1 MKKNTIEE
9 HTKSKLILFFLS
21 LFCGIMIIVSF
32 ALEFTNS
39 PVKDVVGVVLT
50 PIQSGINR
58 AGGWF
63 SGKMD
68 YFEDNLKLVTQNEEL
83 QSQVDQLTV
92 ENTQLLQ
99 DKDELN
105 SLRDL
110 YELDHKYES
119 YEKVGARVISK
130 DDSSNW
136 FSTFT
141 INKGSNDGLA
151 VDMNVMAGSGLVGII
166 TDVGPNWATVRSI
179 IDDYS
184 NVSAQIRETEDT
196 CIIAGD
202 LSLTDEG
209 TVRLVK
215 LNDPDSKVKVGDTV
229 VTSQI
234 SDIFLP
240 GILIGYV
247 SEIGVDSNNLTSSG
261 LVSTVVDFKDIKE
274 VLVIKNL
281 KQKAEE
287 TREDKKMR
295 TKASLL
301 CLMLLCLIL
310 QCTLMPAISI
320 ASITPNLMISFTV
333 SFGLMRGKK
342 SGMLIGFFS
351 GLLMDMMCMVLGY
364 YLIGFRAFI
373 YMYIG
378 YLCGYCYQIF
388 YDDDV
393 KMPVLLTAAADL
405 AYGLIVY
412 TVQFLLRGRVDFF
425 FYLKRIIVPEMI
437 YTVLVTLVLYRVFLF
452 LNKKIEKTAKRSVD
466 SFV

>member
-1 MKKNTIEE
+1 MEE

-32 ALEFTNS
+32 ALEFTYS

-50 PIQSGINR
+50 PIQSGINHV
-58 AGGWF
+58 GGWF

-68 YFEDNLKLVTQNEEL
+68 YFEDNLKLAAQNEEL

-110 YELDHKYES
+110 YELDHKYET

-141 INKGSNDGLA
+141 IDKGSNDGLA

-184 NVSAQIRETEDT
+184 NVSAQISETEDT

-247 SEIGVDSNNLTSSG
+247 SEIGVDSNNLTHSG

-281 KQKAEE
+281 KQKAE
-287 TREDKKMR
+287 
-295 TKASLL
+295 S
-301 CLMLLCLIL
+301 
-310 QCTLMPAISI
+310 
-320 ASITPNLMISFTV
+320 
-333 SFGLMRGKK
+333 
-342 SGMLIGFFS
+342 
-351 GLLMDMMCMVLGY
+351 
-364 YLIGFRAFI
+364 
-373 YMYIG
+373 
-378 YLCGYCYQIF
+378 
-388 YDDDV
+388 
-393 KMPVLLTAAADL
+393 
-405 AYGLIVY
+405 
-412 TVQFLLRGRVDFF
+412 
-425 FYLKRIIVPEMI
+425 
-437 YTVLVTLVLYRVFLF
+437 
-452 LNKKIEKTAKRSVD
+452 
-466 SFV
+466 

>member
-1 MKKNTIEE
+1 MKKNTMEE

-32 ALEFTNS
+32 ALEFTDS

-50 PIQSGINR
+50 PIQSGINHV
-58 AGGWF
+58 GGWF

-68 YFEDNLKLVTQNEEL
+68 YFEDNLKLAAQNEEL

-110 YELDHKYES
+110 YELDHKYET

-141 INKGSNDGLA
+141 IDKGSNDGLA

-184 NVSAQIRETEDT
+184 NVSAQISETEDT

-240 GILIGYV
+240 GILIGYI
-247 SEIGVDSNNLTSSG
+247 SEIGVDSNNLTHSG

-281 KQKAEE
+281 KQKAE
-287 TREDKKMR
+287 
-295 TKASLL
+295 S
-301 CLMLLCLIL
+301 
-310 QCTLMPAISI
+310 
-320 ASITPNLMISFTV
+320 
-333 SFGLMRGKK
+333 
-342 SGMLIGFFS
+342 
-351 GLLMDMMCMVLGY
+351 
-364 YLIGFRAFI
+364 
-373 YMYIG
+373 
-378 YLCGYCYQIF
+378 
-388 YDDDV
+388 
-393 KMPVLLTAAADL
+393 
-405 AYGLIVY
+405 
-412 TVQFLLRGRVDFF
+412 
-425 FYLKRIIVPEMI
+425 
-437 YTVLVTLVLYRVFLF
+437 
-452 LNKKIEKTAKRSVD
+452 
-466 SFV
+466 

>member
-1 MKKNTIEE
+1 MKKNTMEE

-32 ALEFTNS
+32 ALEFTDS

-50 PIQSGINR
+50 PIQSGINHV
-58 AGGWF
+58 GGWF

-68 YFEDNLKLVTQNEEL
+68 YFEDNLKLAAQNEEL

-110 YELDHKYES
+110 YELDHKYET

-141 INKGSNDGLA
+141 IDKGSNDGLA

-184 NVSAQIRETEDT
+184 NVSAQISETEDT

-215 LNDPDSKVKVGDTV
+215 LNNPDSKVKVGDTV

-247 SEIGVDSNNLTSSG
+247 SEIGVDSNNLTHSG

-281 KQKAEE
+281 KQKAE
-287 TREDKKMR
+287 
-295 TKASLL
+295 S
-301 CLMLLCLIL
+301 
-310 QCTLMPAISI
+310 
-320 ASITPNLMISFTV
+320 
-333 SFGLMRGKK
+333 
-342 SGMLIGFFS
+342 
-351 GLLMDMMCMVLGY
+351 
-364 YLIGFRAFI
+364 
-373 YMYIG
+373 
-378 YLCGYCYQIF
+378 
-388 YDDDV
+388 
-393 KMPVLLTAAADL
+393 
-405 AYGLIVY
+405 
-412 TVQFLLRGRVDFF
+412 
-425 FYLKRIIVPEMI
+425 
-437 YTVLVTLVLYRVFLF
+437 
-452 LNKKIEKTAKRSVD
+452 
-466 SFV
+466 

>member
-1 MKKNTIEE
+1 MEE

-32 ALEFTNS
+32 ALEFTDS

-50 PIQSGINR
+50 PIQSGINHV
-58 AGGWF
+58 GGWF

-68 YFEDNLKLVTQNEEL
+68 YFEDNLKLAAQNEEL

-110 YELDHKYES
+110 YELDHKYET

-141 INKGSNDGLA
+141 IDKGSNDGLA

-184 NVSAQIRETEDT
+184 NVSAQISETEDT

-202 LSLTDEG
+202 LSLTDKG

-247 SEIGVDSNNLTSSG
+247 SEIGVDSNNLTHSG

-281 KQKAEE
+281 KQKAE
-287 TREDKKMR
+287 
-295 TKASLL
+295 S
-301 CLMLLCLIL
+301 
-310 QCTLMPAISI
+310 
-320 ASITPNLMISFTV
+320 
-333 SFGLMRGKK
+333 
-342 SGMLIGFFS
+342 
-351 GLLMDMMCMVLGY
+351 
-364 YLIGFRAFI
+364 
-373 YMYIG
+373 
-378 YLCGYCYQIF
+378 
-388 YDDDV
+388 
-393 KMPVLLTAAADL
+393 
-405 AYGLIVY
+405 
-412 TVQFLLRGRVDFF
+412 
-425 FYLKRIIVPEMI
+425 
-437 YTVLVTLVLYRVFLF
+437 
-452 LNKKIEKTAKRSVD
+452 
-466 SFV
+466 

>member
-1 MKKNTIEE
+1 MKKNTMEE

-32 ALEFTNS
+32 ALEFTDS

-50 PIQSGINR
+50 PIQSGINHV
-58 AGGWF
+58 GGWF

-68 YFEDNLKLVTQNEEL
+68 YFEDNLKLAAHNEEL

-110 YELDHKYES
+110 YELDHKYET

-141 INKGSNDGLA
+141 IDKGSNDGLA

-184 NVSAQIRETEDT
+184 NVSAQISETEDT

-247 SEIGVDSNNLTSSG
+247 SEIGVDSNNLTHSG

-281 KQKAEE
+281 KQKAE
-287 TREDKKMR
+287 
-295 TKASLL
+295 S
-301 CLMLLCLIL
+301 
-310 QCTLMPAISI
+310 
-320 ASITPNLMISFTV
+320 
-333 SFGLMRGKK
+333 
-342 SGMLIGFFS
+342 
-351 GLLMDMMCMVLGY
+351 
-364 YLIGFRAFI
+364 
-373 YMYIG
+373 
-378 YLCGYCYQIF
+378 
-388 YDDDV
+388 
-393 KMPVLLTAAADL
+393 
-405 AYGLIVY
+405 
-412 TVQFLLRGRVDFF
+412 
-425 FYLKRIIVPEMI
+425 
-437 YTVLVTLVLYRVFLF
+437 
-452 LNKKIEKTAKRSVD
+452 
-466 SFV
+466 

>member
-1 MKKNTIEE
+1 MEE

-50 PIQSGINR
+50 PIQSGINHV
-58 AGGWF
+58 GGWF

-68 YFEDNLKLVTQNEEL
+68 YFEDNLKLAAQNEEL

-110 YELDHKYES
+110 YELDHKYET

-141 INKGSNDGLA
+141 IDKGSNDGLA

-166 TDVGPNWATVRSI
+166 TDVGSNWATVRSI

-184 NVSAQIRETEDT
+184 NVSAQISETEDT

-247 SEIGVDSNNLTSSG
+247 SEIGVDSNNLTHSG

-281 KQKAEE
+281 KQKAE
-287 TREDKKMR
+287 
-295 TKASLL
+295 S
-301 CLMLLCLIL
+301 
-310 QCTLMPAISI
+310 
-320 ASITPNLMISFTV
+320 
-333 SFGLMRGKK
+333 
-342 SGMLIGFFS
+342 
-351 GLLMDMMCMVLGY
+351 
-364 YLIGFRAFI
+364 
-373 YMYIG
+373 
-378 YLCGYCYQIF
+378 
-388 YDDDV
+388 
-393 KMPVLLTAAADL
+393 
-405 AYGLIVY
+405 
-412 TVQFLLRGRVDFF
+412 
-425 FYLKRIIVPEMI
+425 
-437 YTVLVTLVLYRVFLF
+437 
-452 LNKKIEKTAKRSVD
+452 
-466 SFV
+466 

>member
-21 LFCGIMIIVSF
+21 LFCGIMIIASF

-39 PVKDVVGVVLT
+39 PLKDAMGVVLT
-50 PIQSGINR
+50 PIQSGINQV
-58 AGGWF
+58 GGWF

-68 YFEDNLKLVTQNEEL
+68 YFEDNLKLVAQNEEL
-83 QSQVDQLTV
+83 KSQVDQLTV

-110 YELDHKYES
+110 YELDHKYET

-141 INKGSNDGLA
+141 IDKGTNDGLA
-151 VDMNVMAGSGLVGII
+151 VDMNVMSGAGLVGII

-184 NVSAQIRETEDT
+184 NVSAQITETEDT

-215 LNDPDSKVKVGDTV
+215 LNDPNSKAKVGDTV

-240 GILIGYV
+240 GILIGYI

-281 KQKAEE
+281 KQKAE
-287 TREDKKMR
+287 
-295 TKASLL
+295 
-301 CLMLLCLIL
+301 
-310 QCTLMPAISI
+310 
-320 ASITPNLMISFTV
+320 
-333 SFGLMRGKK
+333 
-342 SGMLIGFFS
+342 
-351 GLLMDMMCMVLGY
+351 
-364 YLIGFRAFI
+364 
-373 YMYIG
+373 
-378 YLCGYCYQIF
+378 
-388 YDDDV
+388 
-393 KMPVLLTAAADL
+393 
-405 AYGLIVY
+405 
-412 TVQFLLRGRVDFF
+412 
-425 FYLKRIIVPEMI
+425 
-437 YTVLVTLVLYRVFLF
+437 
-452 LNKKIEKTAKRSVD
+452 
-466 SFV
+466 

>member
-1 MKKNTIEE
+1 MEE

-32 ALEFTNS
+32 ALEFTDS

-50 PIQSGINR
+50 PIQSGINHV
-58 AGGWF
+58 GGWF

-68 YFEDNLKLVTQNEEL
+68 YFEDNLKLAAQNEEL

-99 DKDELN
+99 VKDELN

-110 YELDHKYES
+110 YELDHKYET

-141 INKGSNDGLA
+141 IDKGSNDGLA

-184 NVSAQIRETEDT
+184 NVSAQISETEDT

-247 SEIGVDSNNLTSSG
+247 SEIGVDSNNLTHSG

-281 KQKAEE
+281 KQKAE
-287 TREDKKMR
+287 
-295 TKASLL
+295 S
-301 CLMLLCLIL
+301 
-310 QCTLMPAISI
+310 
-320 ASITPNLMISFTV
+320 
-333 SFGLMRGKK
+333 
-342 SGMLIGFFS
+342 
-351 GLLMDMMCMVLGY
+351 
-364 YLIGFRAFI
+364 
-373 YMYIG
+373 
-378 YLCGYCYQIF
+378 
-388 YDDDV
+388 
-393 KMPVLLTAAADL
+393 
-405 AYGLIVY
+405 
-412 TVQFLLRGRVDFF
+412 
-425 FYLKRIIVPEMI
+425 
-437 YTVLVTLVLYRVFLF
+437 
-452 LNKKIEKTAKRSVD
+452 
-466 SFV
+466 

>member
-1 MKKNTIEE
+1 MEE

-32 ALEFTNS
+32 ALEFTDS

-50 PIQSGINR
+50 PIQSGINHV
-58 AGGWF
+58 GGWF

-68 YFEDNLKLVTQNEEL
+68 YFEDNLKLAAQNEEL

-110 YELDHKYES
+110 YELDHKYET

-141 INKGSNDGLA
+141 IDKGSNDGLA

-184 NVSAQIRETEDT
+184 NVSAQISETEDT

-247 SEIGVDSNNLTSSG
+247 SEIGVDSNNLTHSG

-281 KQKAEE
+281 KQKAE
-287 TREDKKMR
+287 
-295 TKASLL
+295 S
-301 CLMLLCLIL
+301 
-310 QCTLMPAISI
+310 
-320 ASITPNLMISFTV
+320 
-333 SFGLMRGKK
+333 
-342 SGMLIGFFS
+342 
-351 GLLMDMMCMVLGY
+351 
-364 YLIGFRAFI
+364 
-373 YMYIG
+373 
-378 YLCGYCYQIF
+378 
-388 YDDDV
+388 
-393 KMPVLLTAAADL
+393 
-405 AYGLIVY
+405 
-412 TVQFLLRGRVDFF
+412 
-425 FYLKRIIVPEMI
+425 
-437 YTVLVTLVLYRVFLF
+437 
-452 LNKKIEKTAKRSVD
+452 
-466 SFV
+466 

>member
-1 MKKNTIEE
+1 MKKNTMEE
-9 HTKSKLILFFLS
+9 HTKSKLILFLLS
-21 LFCGIMIIVSF
+21 LICGIMIIASF

-50 PIQSGINR
+50 PIQSGINHV
-58 AGGWF
+58 GGWF

-68 YFEDNLKLVTQNEEL
+68 YFEDNLNLAAQNEEL

-110 YELDHKYES
+110 YELDHKYET

-141 INKGSNDGLA
+141 IDKGSNDGLA

-166 TDVGPNWATVRSI
+166 TDVGSNWATVRSI

-184 NVSAQIRETEDT
+184 NVSAQISETEDT

-247 SEIGVDSNNLTSSG
+247 SEIGVDSNNLTHSG

-281 KQKAEE
+281 KQKAE
-287 TREDKKMR
+287 
-295 TKASLL
+295 S
-301 CLMLLCLIL
+301 
-310 QCTLMPAISI
+310 
-320 ASITPNLMISFTV
+320 
-333 SFGLMRGKK
+333 
-342 SGMLIGFFS
+342 
-351 GLLMDMMCMVLGY
+351 
-364 YLIGFRAFI
+364 
-373 YMYIG
+373 
-378 YLCGYCYQIF
+378 
-388 YDDDV
+388 
-393 KMPVLLTAAADL
+393 
-405 AYGLIVY
+405 
-412 TVQFLLRGRVDFF
+412 
-425 FYLKRIIVPEMI
+425 
-437 YTVLVTLVLYRVFLF
+437 
-452 LNKKIEKTAKRSVD
+452 
-466 SFV
+466 

>member
-1 MKKNTIEE
+1 MEE

-21 LFCGIMIIVSF
+21 LICGIMIIASF

-50 PIQSGINR
+50 PIQSGINHV
-58 AGGWF
+58 GGWF

-68 YFEDNLKLVTQNEEL
+68 YFEDNLNLVAQNEEL

-110 YELDHKYES
+110 YELDHKYET

-141 INKGSNDGLA
+141 IDKGSNDGLA

-166 TDVGPNWATVRSI
+166 TDVGSNWATVRSI

-184 NVSAQIRETEDT
+184 NVSAQISETEDT

-240 GILIGYV
+240 GILIGYI
-247 SEIGVDSNNLTSSG
+247 SEIGVDSNNLTHSG

-281 KQKAEE
+281 KQKAE
-287 TREDKKMR
+287 
-295 TKASLL
+295 S
-301 CLMLLCLIL
+301 
-310 QCTLMPAISI
+310 
-320 ASITPNLMISFTV
+320 
-333 SFGLMRGKK
+333 
-342 SGMLIGFFS
+342 
-351 GLLMDMMCMVLGY
+351 
-364 YLIGFRAFI
+364 
-373 YMYIG
+373 
-378 YLCGYCYQIF
+378 
-388 YDDDV
+388 
-393 KMPVLLTAAADL
+393 
-405 AYGLIVY
+405 
-412 TVQFLLRGRVDFF
+412 
-425 FYLKRIIVPEMI
+425 
-437 YTVLVTLVLYRVFLF
+437 
-452 LNKKIEKTAKRSVD
+452 
-466 SFV
+466 

>member
-1 MKKNTIEE
+1 MKKNTMEE

-21 LFCGIMIIVSF
+21 IFCGIMIIASI
-32 ALEFTNS
+32 ALEVTNN

-58 AGGWF
+58 VGGWF

-83 QSQVDQLTV
+83 KSQVDQLTV

-110 YELDHKYES
+110 YELDHKYET

-141 INKGSNDGLA
+141 IDKGSNDGLA

-184 NVSAQIRETEDT
+184 NVSAQISETEDT

-247 SEIGVDSNNLTSSG
+247 SEIGVDSNNLTHSG

-281 KQKAEE
+281 KQKAE
-287 TREDKKMR
+287 
-295 TKASLL
+295 S
-301 CLMLLCLIL
+301 
-310 QCTLMPAISI
+310 
-320 ASITPNLMISFTV
+320 
-333 SFGLMRGKK
+333 
-342 SGMLIGFFS
+342 
-351 GLLMDMMCMVLGY
+351 
-364 YLIGFRAFI
+364 
-373 YMYIG
+373 
-378 YLCGYCYQIF
+378 
-388 YDDDV
+388 
-393 KMPVLLTAAADL
+393 
-405 AYGLIVY
+405 
-412 TVQFLLRGRVDFF
+412 
-425 FYLKRIIVPEMI
+425 
-437 YTVLVTLVLYRVFLF
+437 
-452 LNKKIEKTAKRSVD
+452 
-466 SFV
+466 

>member
-1 MKKNTIEE
+1 MKKNTMEE

-50 PIQSGINR
+50 PIQSGINHV
-58 AGGWF
+58 GGWF

-68 YFEDNLKLVTQNEEL
+68 YFEDNLNLVAQNEEL

-110 YELDHKYES
+110 YELDHKYET

-141 INKGSNDGLA
+141 IDKGSNDGLA

-166 TDVGPNWATVRSI
+166 TDVGSNWATVRSI

-184 NVSAQIRETEDT
+184 NVSAQISETEDT

-247 SEIGVDSNNLTSSG
+247 SEIGVDSNNLTHSG

-281 KQKAEE
+281 KQKAE
-287 TREDKKMR
+287 
-295 TKASLL
+295 S
-301 CLMLLCLIL
+301 
-310 QCTLMPAISI
+310 
-320 ASITPNLMISFTV
+320 
-333 SFGLMRGKK
+333 
-342 SGMLIGFFS
+342 
-351 GLLMDMMCMVLGY
+351 
-364 YLIGFRAFI
+364 
-373 YMYIG
+373 
-378 YLCGYCYQIF
+378 
-388 YDDDV
+388 
-393 KMPVLLTAAADL
+393 
-405 AYGLIVY
+405 
-412 TVQFLLRGRVDFF
+412 
-425 FYLKRIIVPEMI
+425 
-437 YTVLVTLVLYRVFLF
+437 
-452 LNKKIEKTAKRSVD
+452 
-466 SFV
+466 

>member
-1 MKKNTIEE
+1 MEE

-32 ALEFTNS
+32 ALEFTDS

-50 PIQSGINR
+50 PIQSGINHV
-58 AGGWF
+58 GGWF

-68 YFEDNLKLVTQNEEL
+68 YFEDNLKLAAQNEEL

-110 YELDHKYES
+110 YELDHKYET

-141 INKGSNDGLA
+141 IDKGSNDGLA

-184 NVSAQIRETEDT
+184 NVSAQIGETEDT

-247 SEIGVDSNNLTSSG
+247 SEIGVDSNNLTHSG

-281 KQKAEE
+281 KQKAE
-287 TREDKKMR
+287 
-295 TKASLL
+295 S
-301 CLMLLCLIL
+301 
-310 QCTLMPAISI
+310 
-320 ASITPNLMISFTV
+320 
-333 SFGLMRGKK
+333 
-342 SGMLIGFFS
+342 
-351 GLLMDMMCMVLGY
+351 
-364 YLIGFRAFI
+364 
-373 YMYIG
+373 
-378 YLCGYCYQIF
+378 
-388 YDDDV
+388 
-393 KMPVLLTAAADL
+393 
-405 AYGLIVY
+405 
-412 TVQFLLRGRVDFF
+412 
-425 FYLKRIIVPEMI
+425 
-437 YTVLVTLVLYRVFLF
+437 
-452 LNKKIEKTAKRSVD
+452 
-466 SFV
+466 

>member
-21 LFCGIMIIVSF
+21 LFCGIMIIASF

-39 PVKDVVGVVLT
+39 PLKDAVGVVLT
-50 PIQSGINR
+50 PIQSGINQ

-68 YFEDNLKLVTQNEEL
+68 YFEDNLKLVAQNEEL

-110 YELDHKYES
+110 YELDHKYET
-119 YEKVGARVISK
+119 YEKVGARVIAK

-141 INKGSNDGLA
+141 IDKGSNDGLA
-151 VDMNVMAGSGLVGII
+151 VDMNVMSGAGLVGII

-184 NVSAQIRETEDT
+184 NVSAQITETEDT

-215 LNDPDSKVKVGDTV
+215 LNDPNSKAKVGDTV

-240 GILIGYV
+240 GILIGYI

-281 KQKAEE
+281 KQKAE
-287 TREDKKMR
+287 
-295 TKASLL
+295 
-301 CLMLLCLIL
+301 
-310 QCTLMPAISI
+310 
-320 ASITPNLMISFTV
+320 
-333 SFGLMRGKK
+333 
-342 SGMLIGFFS
+342 
-351 GLLMDMMCMVLGY
+351 
-364 YLIGFRAFI
+364 
-373 YMYIG
+373 
-378 YLCGYCYQIF
+378 
-388 YDDDV
+388 
-393 KMPVLLTAAADL
+393 
-405 AYGLIVY
+405 
-412 TVQFLLRGRVDFF
+412 
-425 FYLKRIIVPEMI
+425 
-437 YTVLVTLVLYRVFLF
+437 
-452 LNKKIEKTAKRSVD
+452 
-466 SFV
+466 

>member
-1 MKKNTIEE
+1 MEE

-50 PIQSGINR
+50 PIQSGINHV
-58 AGGWF
+58 GGWF

-68 YFEDNLKLVTQNEEL
+68 YFEDNLKLAAQNEEL

-110 YELDHKYES
+110 YELDHKYETD
-119 YEKVGARVISK
+119 EKVGARVISK

-141 INKGSNDGLA
+141 IDKGSNDGLA

-184 NVSAQIRETEDT
+184 NVSAQISETEDT

-247 SEIGVDSNNLTSSG
+247 SEIGVDSNNLTHSG

-281 KQKAEE
+281 KQKAE
-287 TREDKKMR
+287 
-295 TKASLL
+295 S
-301 CLMLLCLIL
+301 
-310 QCTLMPAISI
+310 
-320 ASITPNLMISFTV
+320 
-333 SFGLMRGKK
+333 
-342 SGMLIGFFS
+342 
-351 GLLMDMMCMVLGY
+351 
-364 YLIGFRAFI
+364 
-373 YMYIG
+373 
-378 YLCGYCYQIF
+378 
-388 YDDDV
+388 
-393 KMPVLLTAAADL
+393 
-405 AYGLIVY
+405 
-412 TVQFLLRGRVDFF
+412 
-425 FYLKRIIVPEMI
+425 
-437 YTVLVTLVLYRVFLF
+437 
-452 LNKKIEKTAKRSVD
+452 
-466 SFV
+466 

>member
-1 MKKNTIEE
+1 MEE

-50 PIQSGINR
+50 PIQSGINHV
-58 AGGWF
+58 GGWF

-68 YFEDNLKLVTQNEEL
+68 YFEDNLKLAAQNEEL

-110 YELDHKYES
+110 YELDHKYET

-141 INKGSNDGLA
+141 IDKGSNDGLA

-184 NVSAQIRETEDT
+184 NVSAQLSETEDT

-247 SEIGVDSNNLTSSG
+247 SEIGVDSNNLTHSG

-281 KQKAEE
+281 KQKAE
-287 TREDKKMR
+287 
-295 TKASLL
+295 S
-301 CLMLLCLIL
+301 
-310 QCTLMPAISI
+310 
-320 ASITPNLMISFTV
+320 
-333 SFGLMRGKK
+333 
-342 SGMLIGFFS
+342 
-351 GLLMDMMCMVLGY
+351 
-364 YLIGFRAFI
+364 
-373 YMYIG
+373 
-378 YLCGYCYQIF
+378 
-388 YDDDV
+388 
-393 KMPVLLTAAADL
+393 
-405 AYGLIVY
+405 
-412 TVQFLLRGRVDFF
+412 
-425 FYLKRIIVPEMI
+425 
-437 YTVLVTLVLYRVFLF
+437 
-452 LNKKIEKTAKRSVD
+452 
-466 SFV
+466 

>member
-1 MKKNTIEE
+1 MKKNTMEE

-32 ALEFTNS
+32 ALEFTDS

-50 PIQSGINR
+50 PIQSGINHV
-58 AGGWF
+58 GGWF

-68 YFEDNLKLVTQNEEL
+68 YFEDNLKLAAQNEEL

-110 YELDHKYES
+110 YELDHKYET

-141 INKGSNDGLA
+141 IDKGSNDGLA

-184 NVSAQIRETEDT
+184 NVSAQISETEDT

-247 SEIGVDSNNLTSSG
+247 SEIGVDSNNLTHSG
-261 LVSTVVDFKDIKE
+261 LVSTVVDVKDIKE

-281 KQKAEE
+281 KQKAE
-287 TREDKKMR
+287 
-295 TKASLL
+295 S
-301 CLMLLCLIL
+301 
-310 QCTLMPAISI
+310 
-320 ASITPNLMISFTV
+320 
-333 SFGLMRGKK
+333 
-342 SGMLIGFFS
+342 
-351 GLLMDMMCMVLGY
+351 
-364 YLIGFRAFI
+364 
-373 YMYIG
+373 
-378 YLCGYCYQIF
+378 
-388 YDDDV
+388 
-393 KMPVLLTAAADL
+393 
-405 AYGLIVY
+405 
-412 TVQFLLRGRVDFF
+412 
-425 FYLKRIIVPEMI
+425 
-437 YTVLVTLVLYRVFLF
+437 
-452 LNKKIEKTAKRSVD
+452 
-466 SFV
+466 

>member
-21 LFCGIMIIVSF
+21 IFCGIMIIASI
-32 ALEFTNS
+32 ALEVTNN

-58 AGGWF
+58 VGGWL

-83 QSQVDQLTV
+83 KSQVDQLTV

-166 TDVGPNWATVRSI
+166 TDVGPNWSTVRSI

-184 NVSAQIRETEDT
+184 NVSAQISETDDT

-247 SEIGVDSNNLTSSG
+247 SEIGIDSNNLTSSG
-261 LVSTVVDFKDIKE
+261 LVSTVVDFKDIKV

-281 KQKAEE
+281 KQKAE
-287 TREDKKMR
+287 
-295 TKASLL
+295 
-301 CLMLLCLIL
+301 
-310 QCTLMPAISI
+310 
-320 ASITPNLMISFTV
+320 
-333 SFGLMRGKK
+333 
-342 SGMLIGFFS
+342 
-351 GLLMDMMCMVLGY
+351 
-364 YLIGFRAFI
+364 
-373 YMYIG
+373 
-378 YLCGYCYQIF
+378 
-388 YDDDV
+388 
-393 KMPVLLTAAADL
+393 
-405 AYGLIVY
+405 
-412 TVQFLLRGRVDFF
+412 
-425 FYLKRIIVPEMI
+425 
-437 YTVLVTLVLYRVFLF
+437 
-452 LNKKIEKTAKRSVD
+452 
-466 SFV
+466 

>member
-1 MKKNTIEE
+1 MEE

-21 LFCGIMIIVSF
+21 LICGIMIIASF

-50 PIQSGINR
+50 PIQSGINHV
-58 AGGWF
+58 GGWF

-68 YFEDNLKLVTQNEEL
+68 YFEDNLKLAAQNEEL

-110 YELDHKYES
+110 YELDHKYET

-141 INKGSNDGLA
+141 IDKGSNDGLA

-179 IDDYS
+179 RDDYS
-184 NVSAQIRETEDT
+184 NVSAQISETEDT

-240 GILIGYV
+240 GILIGYI
-247 SEIGVDSNNLTSSG
+247 SEIGVDSNNLTHSG

-281 KQKAEE
+281 KQK
-287 TREDKKMR
+287 
-295 TKASLL
+295 TKS
-301 CLMLLCLIL
+301 
-310 QCTLMPAISI
+310 
-320 ASITPNLMISFTV
+320 
-333 SFGLMRGKK
+333 
-342 SGMLIGFFS
+342 
-351 GLLMDMMCMVLGY
+351 
-364 YLIGFRAFI
+364 
-373 YMYIG
+373 
-378 YLCGYCYQIF
+378 
-388 YDDDV
+388 
-393 KMPVLLTAAADL
+393 
-405 AYGLIVY
+405 
-412 TVQFLLRGRVDFF
+412 
-425 FYLKRIIVPEMI
+425 
-437 YTVLVTLVLYRVFLF
+437 
-452 LNKKIEKTAKRSVD
+452 
-466 SFV
+466 

>member
-1 MKKNTIEE
+1 MEE

-32 ALEFTNS
+32 ALEFTDS

-50 PIQSGINR
+50 PIQSGINHV
-58 AGGWF
+58 GGWF

-68 YFEDNLKLVTQNEEL
+68 YFEDNLKMAAQNEEL

-110 YELDHKYES
+110 YELDHKYET

-141 INKGSNDGLA
+141 IDKGSNDGLA

-184 NVSAQIRETEDT
+184 NVSAQISETEDT

-247 SEIGVDSNNLTSSG
+247 SEIVVDSNNLTHSG

-281 KQKAEE
+281 KQKAE
-287 TREDKKMR
+287 
-295 TKASLL
+295 S
-301 CLMLLCLIL
+301 
-310 QCTLMPAISI
+310 
-320 ASITPNLMISFTV
+320 
-333 SFGLMRGKK
+333 
-342 SGMLIGFFS
+342 
-351 GLLMDMMCMVLGY
+351 
-364 YLIGFRAFI
+364 
-373 YMYIG
+373 
-378 YLCGYCYQIF
+378 
-388 YDDDV
+388 
-393 KMPVLLTAAADL
+393 
-405 AYGLIVY
+405 
-412 TVQFLLRGRVDFF
+412 
-425 FYLKRIIVPEMI
+425 
-437 YTVLVTLVLYRVFLF
+437 
-452 LNKKIEKTAKRSVD
+452 
-466 SFV
+466 

>member
-1 MKKNTIEE
+1 MEE

-50 PIQSGINR
+50 PIQSGINHV
-58 AGGWF
+58 GGWF

-68 YFEDNLKLVTQNEEL
+68 YFEDNLNLVAQNEEL

-110 YELDHKYES
+110 YELDHKYET

-141 INKGSNDGLA
+141 IDKGSNDGLA

-184 NVSAQIRETEDT
+184 NVSAQISETEDT

-247 SEIGVDSNNLTSSG
+247 SEIGVDSNNLTHSG

-281 KQKAEE
+281 KQKAE
-287 TREDKKMR
+287 
-295 TKASLL
+295 S
-301 CLMLLCLIL
+301 
-310 QCTLMPAISI
+310 
-320 ASITPNLMISFTV
+320 
-333 SFGLMRGKK
+333 
-342 SGMLIGFFS
+342 
-351 GLLMDMMCMVLGY
+351 
-364 YLIGFRAFI
+364 
-373 YMYIG
+373 
-378 YLCGYCYQIF
+378 
-388 YDDDV
+388 
-393 KMPVLLTAAADL
+393 
-405 AYGLIVY
+405 
-412 TVQFLLRGRVDFF
+412 
-425 FYLKRIIVPEMI
+425 
-437 YTVLVTLVLYRVFLF
+437 
-452 LNKKIEKTAKRSVD
+452 
-466 SFV
+466 

>member
-1 MKKNTIEE
+1 MEE

-32 ALEFTNS
+32 ALEFTDS

-50 PIQSGINR
+50 PIQSGINHV
-58 AGGWF
+58 GGWF

-68 YFEDNLKLVTQNEEL
+68 YFEDNLKLAAQNEEL

-110 YELDHKYES
+110 YELYHKYET

-141 INKGSNDGLA
+141 IDKGSNDGLA

-184 NVSAQIRETEDT
+184 NVSAQISETEDT

-247 SEIGVDSNNLTSSG
+247 SEIGVDSNNLTHSG

-281 KQKAEE
+281 KQKAE
-287 TREDKKMR
+287 
-295 TKASLL
+295 S
-301 CLMLLCLIL
+301 
-310 QCTLMPAISI
+310 
-320 ASITPNLMISFTV
+320 
-333 SFGLMRGKK
+333 
-342 SGMLIGFFS
+342 
-351 GLLMDMMCMVLGY
+351 
-364 YLIGFRAFI
+364 
-373 YMYIG
+373 
-378 YLCGYCYQIF
+378 
-388 YDDDV
+388 
-393 KMPVLLTAAADL
+393 
-405 AYGLIVY
+405 
-412 TVQFLLRGRVDFF
+412 
-425 FYLKRIIVPEMI
+425 
-437 YTVLVTLVLYRVFLF
+437 
-452 LNKKIEKTAKRSVD
+452 
-466 SFV
+466 

>member
-1 MKKNTIEE
+1 MKKNTMEE

-50 PIQSGINR
+50 PIQSGINNV
-58 AGGWF
+58 GGWF

-68 YFEDNLKLVTQNEEL
+68 YFEDNLKLAAQNEEL

-110 YELDHKYES
+110 YELDHKYET

-141 INKGSNDGLA
+141 IDKGSNDGLA

-184 NVSAQIRETEDT
+184 NVSAQISETEDT

-247 SEIGVDSNNLTSSG
+247 SEIGVDSNNLTHSG

-281 KQKAEE
+281 KQKSE
-287 TREDKKMR
+287 
-295 TKASLL
+295 S
-301 CLMLLCLIL
+301 
-310 QCTLMPAISI
+310 
-320 ASITPNLMISFTV
+320 
-333 SFGLMRGKK
+333 
-342 SGMLIGFFS
+342 
-351 GLLMDMMCMVLGY
+351 
-364 YLIGFRAFI
+364 
-373 YMYIG
+373 
-378 YLCGYCYQIF
+378 
-388 YDDDV
+388 
-393 KMPVLLTAAADL
+393 
-405 AYGLIVY
+405 
-412 TVQFLLRGRVDFF
+412 
-425 FYLKRIIVPEMI
+425 
-437 YTVLVTLVLYRVFLF
+437 
-452 LNKKIEKTAKRSVD
+452 
-466 SFV
+466 

>member
-1 MKKNTIEE
+1 MEE

-32 ALEFTNS
+32 ALEFTDS

-50 PIQSGINR
+50 PIQSGINPV
-58 AGGWF
+58 GGWF

-68 YFEDNLKLVTQNEEL
+68 YFEDNLKLAAQNEEL

-110 YELDHKYES
+110 YELDHKYET

-141 INKGSNDGLA
+141 IDKGSNDGLA

-184 NVSAQIRETEDT
+184 NVSAQISETEDT

-247 SEIGVDSNNLTSSG
+247 SEIGVDSNNLTHSG

-281 KQKAEE
+281 KQKAE
-287 TREDKKMR
+287 
-295 TKASLL
+295 S
-301 CLMLLCLIL
+301 
-310 QCTLMPAISI
+310 
-320 ASITPNLMISFTV
+320 
-333 SFGLMRGKK
+333 
-342 SGMLIGFFS
+342 
-351 GLLMDMMCMVLGY
+351 
-364 YLIGFRAFI
+364 
-373 YMYIG
+373 
-378 YLCGYCYQIF
+378 
-388 YDDDV
+388 
-393 KMPVLLTAAADL
+393 
-405 AYGLIVY
+405 
-412 TVQFLLRGRVDFF
+412 
-425 FYLKRIIVPEMI
+425 
-437 YTVLVTLVLYRVFLF
+437 
-452 LNKKIEKTAKRSVD
+452 
-466 SFV
+466 

>member
-21 LFCGIMIIVSF
+21 IFCGIMIIASI
-32 ALEFTNS
+32 ALEVTNN

-58 AGGWF
+58 VGGWF

-83 QSQVDQLTV
+83 KSQVDQLTV

-166 TDVGPNWATVRSI
+166 TAVGPNWSTVRSI
-179 IDDYS
+179 IDDYR
-184 NVSAQIRETEDT
+184 NVSAQISETDDT

-247 SEIGVDSNNLTSSG
+247 SEIGIDSNNLTSSG

-281 KQKAEE
+281 KQKAE
-287 TREDKKMR
+287 
-295 TKASLL
+295 
-301 CLMLLCLIL
+301 
-310 QCTLMPAISI
+310 
-320 ASITPNLMISFTV
+320 
-333 SFGLMRGKK
+333 
-342 SGMLIGFFS
+342 
-351 GLLMDMMCMVLGY
+351 
-364 YLIGFRAFI
+364 
-373 YMYIG
+373 
-378 YLCGYCYQIF
+378 
-388 YDDDV
+388 
-393 KMPVLLTAAADL
+393 
-405 AYGLIVY
+405 
-412 TVQFLLRGRVDFF
+412 
-425 FYLKRIIVPEMI
+425 
-437 YTVLVTLVLYRVFLF
+437 
-452 LNKKIEKTAKRSVD
+452 
-466 SFV
+466 

>member
-1 MKKNTIEE
+1 MKKNTMEE

-32 ALEFTNS
+32 ALEFTDS

-50 PIQSGINR
+50 PIQSGLNHV
-58 AGGWF
+58 GGWF

-68 YFEDNLKLVTQNEEL
+68 YFEDNLKLAAQNEEL

-110 YELDHKYES
+110 YELDHKYET

-141 INKGSNDGLA
+141 IDKGSNDGLA

-184 NVSAQIRETEDT
+184 NVSAQISETEDT

-247 SEIGVDSNNLTSSG
+247 SEIGVDSNNLTHSG

-281 KQKAEE
+281 KQKAE
-287 TREDKKMR
+287 
-295 TKASLL
+295 S
-301 CLMLLCLIL
+301 
-310 QCTLMPAISI
+310 
-320 ASITPNLMISFTV
+320 
-333 SFGLMRGKK
+333 
-342 SGMLIGFFS
+342 
-351 GLLMDMMCMVLGY
+351 
-364 YLIGFRAFI
+364 
-373 YMYIG
+373 
-378 YLCGYCYQIF
+378 
-388 YDDDV
+388 
-393 KMPVLLTAAADL
+393 
-405 AYGLIVY
+405 
-412 TVQFLLRGRVDFF
+412 
-425 FYLKRIIVPEMI
+425 
-437 YTVLVTLVLYRVFLF
+437 
-452 LNKKIEKTAKRSVD
+452 
-466 SFV
+466 

>member
-21 LFCGIMIIVSF
+21 LFCGIMIIASF

-39 PVKDVVGVVLT
+39 PLKDAVGVVLT
-50 PIQSGINR
+50 PIQSGINQV
-58 AGGWF
+58 GGWF

-68 YFEDNLKLVTQNEEL
+68 YFEDNLKLVAENEEL
-83 QSQVDQLTV
+83 KSQVDQLTV

-110 YELDHKYES
+110 YELDHKYET

-141 INKGSNDGLA
+141 IDKGTNDGLA
-151 VDMNVMAGSGLVGII
+151 VDMNVMSGAGLVGII

-184 NVSAQIRETEDT
+184 NVSAQITETEDT

-215 LNDPDSKVKVGDTV
+215 LNDPNSKAKVGDTV

-240 GILIGYV
+240 GILIGYI

-281 KQKAEE
+281 KQKAE
-287 TREDKKMR
+287 
-295 TKASLL
+295 
-301 CLMLLCLIL
+301 
-310 QCTLMPAISI
+310 
-320 ASITPNLMISFTV
+320 
-333 SFGLMRGKK
+333 
-342 SGMLIGFFS
+342 
-351 GLLMDMMCMVLGY
+351 
-364 YLIGFRAFI
+364 
-373 YMYIG
+373 
-378 YLCGYCYQIF
+378 
-388 YDDDV
+388 
-393 KMPVLLTAAADL
+393 
-405 AYGLIVY
+405 
-412 TVQFLLRGRVDFF
+412 
-425 FYLKRIIVPEMI
+425 
-437 YTVLVTLVLYRVFLF
+437 
-452 LNKKIEKTAKRSVD
+452 
-466 SFV
+466 

>member
-1 MKKNTIEE
+1 MEE

-32 ALEFTNS
+32 ALEFTDS

-50 PIQSGINR
+50 PIQSGINHV
-58 AGGWF
+58 GGWF

-68 YFEDNLKLVTQNEEL
+68 YFEDNLKLAAQNEEL

-110 YELDHKYES
+110 YELDHKYET

-141 INKGSNDGLA
+141 IDKGSNDGLA

-184 NVSAQIRETEDT
+184 NVSAQISETEDT

-215 LNDPDSKVKVGDTV
+215 LNDPDSKVTVGDTV

-247 SEIGVDSNNLTSSG
+247 SEIGVDSNNLTHSG

-281 KQKAEE
+281 KQKAE
-287 TREDKKMR
+287 
-295 TKASLL
+295 S
-301 CLMLLCLIL
+301 
-310 QCTLMPAISI
+310 
-320 ASITPNLMISFTV
+320 
-333 SFGLMRGKK
+333 
-342 SGMLIGFFS
+342 
-351 GLLMDMMCMVLGY
+351 
-364 YLIGFRAFI
+364 
-373 YMYIG
+373 
-378 YLCGYCYQIF
+378 
-388 YDDDV
+388 
-393 KMPVLLTAAADL
+393 
-405 AYGLIVY
+405 
-412 TVQFLLRGRVDFF
+412 
-425 FYLKRIIVPEMI
+425 
-437 YTVLVTLVLYRVFLF
+437 
-452 LNKKIEKTAKRSVD
+452 
-466 SFV
+466 

>member
-1 MKKNTIEE
+1 MEE

-32 ALEFTNS
+32 ALEFTDS

-50 PIQSGINR
+50 PIQSGLNHV
-58 AGGWF
+58 GGWF

-68 YFEDNLKLVTQNEEL
+68 YFEDNLKLAAQNEEL

-110 YELDHKYES
+110 YELDHKYET

-141 INKGSNDGLA
+141 IDKGSNDGLA

-184 NVSAQIRETEDT
+184 NVSAQISETEDT

-247 SEIGVDSNNLTSSG
+247 SEIGVDSNNLTHSG

-281 KQKAEE
+281 KQKAE
-287 TREDKKMR
+287 
-295 TKASLL
+295 S
-301 CLMLLCLIL
+301 
-310 QCTLMPAISI
+310 
-320 ASITPNLMISFTV
+320 
-333 SFGLMRGKK
+333 
-342 SGMLIGFFS
+342 
-351 GLLMDMMCMVLGY
+351 
-364 YLIGFRAFI
+364 
-373 YMYIG
+373 
-378 YLCGYCYQIF
+378 
-388 YDDDV
+388 
-393 KMPVLLTAAADL
+393 
-405 AYGLIVY
+405 
-412 TVQFLLRGRVDFF
+412 
-425 FYLKRIIVPEMI
+425 
-437 YTVLVTLVLYRVFLF
+437 
-452 LNKKIEKTAKRSVD
+452 
-466 SFV
+466 

>member
-1 MKKNTIEE
+1 MKKNTMEE

-21 LFCGIMIIVSF
+21 LFCGIMIIASF

-50 PIQSGINR
+50 PIQSGINHV
-58 AGGWF
+58 GGWF

-68 YFEDNLKLVTQNEEL
+68 YFEDNLKLVAQNEEL

-110 YELDHKYES
+110 YELDHKYET

-141 INKGSNDGLA
+141 IDKGSNDGLA

-184 NVSAQIRETEDT
+184 NVSAQISETEDT

-247 SEIGVDSNNLTSSG
+247 SEIGVDSNNLTHSG

-281 KQKAEE
+281 KQKAE
-287 TREDKKMR
+287 
-295 TKASLL
+295 S
-301 CLMLLCLIL
+301 
-310 QCTLMPAISI
+310 
-320 ASITPNLMISFTV
+320 
-333 SFGLMRGKK
+333 
-342 SGMLIGFFS
+342 
-351 GLLMDMMCMVLGY
+351 
-364 YLIGFRAFI
+364 
-373 YMYIG
+373 
-378 YLCGYCYQIF
+378 
-388 YDDDV
+388 
-393 KMPVLLTAAADL
+393 
-405 AYGLIVY
+405 
-412 TVQFLLRGRVDFF
+412 
-425 FYLKRIIVPEMI
+425 
-437 YTVLVTLVLYRVFLF
+437 
-452 LNKKIEKTAKRSVD
+452 
-466 SFV
+466 

>member
-21 LFCGIMIIVSF
+21 LFCGIMIIASF

-39 PVKDVVGVVLT
+39 PLKDAVGVVLT
-50 PIQSGINR
+50 PIQSGINQV
-58 AGGWF
+58 GGWF
-63 SGKMD
+63 SSKMD
-68 YFEDNLKLVTQNEEL
+68 YFEDNLKLVAQNEEL
-83 QSQVDQLTV
+83 KSQVDQLTV

-110 YELDHKYES
+110 YELDHKYET

-141 INKGSNDGLA
+141 IDKGTNDGLA
-151 VDMNVMAGSGLVGII
+151 VDMNVMSGAGLVGII

-184 NVSAQIRETEDT
+184 NVSAQITETEDT

-215 LNDPDSKVKVGDTV
+215 LNDPNSKAKVGDTV

-240 GILIGYV
+240 GILIGYI

-281 KQKAEE
+281 KQKAE
-287 TREDKKMR
+287 
-295 TKASLL
+295 
-301 CLMLLCLIL
+301 
-310 QCTLMPAISI
+310 
-320 ASITPNLMISFTV
+320 
-333 SFGLMRGKK
+333 
-342 SGMLIGFFS
+342 
-351 GLLMDMMCMVLGY
+351 
-364 YLIGFRAFI
+364 
-373 YMYIG
+373 
-378 YLCGYCYQIF
+378 
-388 YDDDV
+388 
-393 KMPVLLTAAADL
+393 
-405 AYGLIVY
+405 
-412 TVQFLLRGRVDFF
+412 
-425 FYLKRIIVPEMI
+425 
-437 YTVLVTLVLYRVFLF
+437 
-452 LNKKIEKTAKRSVD
+452 
-466 SFV
+466 

>member
-21 LFCGIMIIVSF
+21 LFCGIMIIASF
-32 ALEFTNS
+32 AMEFTNS
-39 PVKDVVGVVLT
+39 PLKDAVGVVLT
-50 PIQSGINR
+50 PIQSGINQ

-68 YFEDNLKLVTQNEEL
+68 YFEDNLKLVAENEEL
-83 QSQVDQLTV
+83 KSQVDQLTV
-92 ENTQLLQ
+92 ENTRLLQ

-110 YELDHKYES
+110 YELDHKYET

-141 INKGSNDGLA
+141 IDKGSNDGLA

-166 TDVGPNWATVRSI
+166 TDVGSNWATVRSI

-184 NVSAQIRETEDT
+184 NVSAQISETEDT

-240 GILIGYV
+240 GILIGYI

-281 KQKAEE
+281 KQKAE
-287 TREDKKMR
+287 
-295 TKASLL
+295 
-301 CLMLLCLIL
+301 
-310 QCTLMPAISI
+310 
-320 ASITPNLMISFTV
+320 
-333 SFGLMRGKK
+333 
-342 SGMLIGFFS
+342 
-351 GLLMDMMCMVLGY
+351 
-364 YLIGFRAFI
+364 
-373 YMYIG
+373 
-378 YLCGYCYQIF
+378 
-388 YDDDV
+388 
-393 KMPVLLTAAADL
+393 
-405 AYGLIVY
+405 
-412 TVQFLLRGRVDFF
+412 
-425 FYLKRIIVPEMI
+425 
-437 YTVLVTLVLYRVFLF
+437 
-452 LNKKIEKTAKRSVD
+452 
-466 SFV
+466 

>member
-21 LFCGIMIIVSF
+21 LFCGIMIIASF

-39 PVKDVVGVVLT
+39 PLKDAVGVVLT
-50 PIQSGINR
+50 PIQSGINQ

-68 YFEDNLKLVTQNEEL
+68 YFEDNLKLVAQNEEL

-110 YELDHKYES
+110 YELDHKYET

-141 INKGSNDGLA
+141 IDKGSNDGLA
-151 VDMNVMAGSGLVGII
+151 VDMNVMSGAGLVGII

-184 NVSAQIRETEDT
+184 NVSAQITETEDT

-215 LNDPDSKVKVGDTV
+215 LNDPNSKAKVGDTV

-240 GILIGYV
+240 GILIGYI

-281 KQKAEE
+281 KQKAE
-287 TREDKKMR
+287 
-295 TKASLL
+295 
-301 CLMLLCLIL
+301 
-310 QCTLMPAISI
+310 
-320 ASITPNLMISFTV
+320 
-333 SFGLMRGKK
+333 
-342 SGMLIGFFS
+342 
-351 GLLMDMMCMVLGY
+351 
-364 YLIGFRAFI
+364 
-373 YMYIG
+373 
-378 YLCGYCYQIF
+378 
-388 YDDDV
+388 
-393 KMPVLLTAAADL
+393 
-405 AYGLIVY
+405 
-412 TVQFLLRGRVDFF
+412 
-425 FYLKRIIVPEMI
+425 
-437 YTVLVTLVLYRVFLF
+437 
-452 LNKKIEKTAKRSVD
+452 
-466 SFV
+466 